1 MKFYESTR
9 ANIFHGLTED
19 KTKLQPVIE
28 LVVSVKESKL
38 QPFGGGFVN
47 ALVFDDYRIALSI
60 ESAKSLS
67 ETIDAF
73 ITEAERQA
81 EKIEVK
87 HD

>member
-1 MKFYESTR
+1 
-9 ANIFHGLTED
+9 LTED

-38 QPFGGGFVN
+38 QPFGGGFVT
-47 ALVFDDYRIALSI
+47 ALAFDDYRIALSI

-67 ETIDAF
+67 KTIDAF
-73 ITEAERQA
+73 VKEAERQA

-87 HD
+87 ND

>member
-9 ANIFHGLTED
+9 ANIFHGFTED

-47 ALVFDDYRIALSI
+47 ALVFDDYRIGLSLDSAESLI
-60 ESAKSLS
+60 ESVQELIK
-67 ETIDAF
+67 
-73 ITEAERQA
+73 EAERQA

-87 HD
+87 CD